1 MLLGLV
7 TPCRHARPRGS
18 AAGVER
24 PSSSAGMCSGSPSR
38 RTSSAMR
45 PSGVRAWRRPSD
57 RPGHH
62 GCVANRRDEVLRILR
77 LGEILLRDR
86 FPLLQPYVG
95 VQRVA
100 SPPQHVAAVVL
111 VTPERQHQS
120 APAGGRRQ
128 RWGESSIVPLGREE
142 QRPTLLAGN
151 QPCRSGDARCEPGNI
166 LLTSVCDDLASG
178 GCAALVGQGPPPP
191 PPLIQW
197 LDAISRACLAHRDRG
212 PGIGPCLDVDRSADQ
227 LRYARS
233 RGVCVQADAAMLP
246 VADGAFPTVLMAWIS
261 TDVDDFAMV
270 VREAARVW
278 LCRRVRIASVDQR

>member
-1 MLLGLV
+1 VLGQSEQAYQFGDTTFWGEGLA
-7 TPCRHARPRGS
+7 TQ
-18 AAGVER
+18 ER
-24 PSSSAGMCSGSPSR
+24 AQADLH
-38 RTSSAMR
+38 T
-45 PSGVRAWRRPSD
+45 WPSD

-178 GCAALVGQGPPPP
+178 GCTALVGQGPP

-212 PGIGPCLDVDRSADQ
+212 PGIGPCLDVGCGTGLHFETVRATGRVAIGVDRSADQ

-246 VADGAFPTVLMAWIS
+246 FADGAFP
-261 TDVDDFAMV
+261 MV